1 MINQVVLKIMCFL
14 NTTLKY
20 SSQLICFLRSNLFY
34 HLKISNDDNTRK
46 KNGKLKETLSIW
58 MNLVSKKNAAEM
70 KKMAHLKRKDLDLL
84 LEIH

>member
-1 MINQVVLKIMCFL
+1 MCFL

-46 KNGKLKETLSIW
+46 KNDKLKETLSIW
-58 MNLVSKKNAAEM
+58 MNLVSKKNVAEM

-84 LEIH
+84 LEIHQKITIK